1 MLDLIMSKN
10 LEKVG
15 EVTHYFTKIGVA
27 VIDVSS
33 NMKVGDRIVIK
44 GMTTNFE
51 QTVKSMQ
58 VEGKNIDEAKSGDD
72 IGMKVD
78 DRVRKGDIV
87 YRLGE

>member
-1 MLDLIMSKN
+1 MAKS

-15 EVTHYFTKIGVA
+15 EVSHYFTKIGVA
-27 VIDVSS
+27 VVELTGKI
-33 NMKVGDRIVIK
+33 KIGDSISVK

-51 QTVKSMQ
+51 QKVESMQ
-58 VEGKNIDEAKSGDD
+58 VEGENIEEANPGDD
-72 IGMKVD
+72 IGMKVA